1 MKTQIS
7 IKMKAALDVARIA
20 VTGILASIAKG
31 IVSFVQNILSPQ
43 DAKKGGVRG
52 VSKASRLG
60 AIFQTSSID
69 GLTESLETS

>member
-7 IKMKAALDVARIA
+7 IKMKAALDVARITVA
-20 VTGILASIAKG
+20 GILASMAKG
-31 IVSFVQNILSPQ
+31 IVSFVQNTHSPKTQ
-43 DAKKGGVRG
+43 KGVVRG

-60 AIFQTSSID
+60 TIFQTSIIG